1 MRAGIVMPLGKILS
15 RRLILILFVLLN
27 VVIWAAIGWLLFG

>member
-1 MRAGIVMPLGKILS
+1 MPLGKILS